1 MYLPC
6 APYALANYL
15 SLTGNRPLRFL
26 KIIPALAQLLVNKTN
41 LPIYGGTIQ
50 AVSSERLVV
59 SLSTSLTVPA
69 GLKVRLGPL
78 TLFLYNK
85 ESPEYS
91 PFLTVPIEGQWV
103 AGRTDINVKDEE
115 VAVANHTELNT
126 WLTTALLRN
135 TTKLSVKGNT
145 TAYLGILK
153 NHINLDKTVEIPA
166 LRELKGASIG
176 DATIL
181 APPAEDGAN
190 LVGTLILP
198 NWSELTLGLGNNTLN
213 IWAGDV
219 LIGNADLLDV
229 HLPPGN
235 SSLPFRGKVYVD
247 NIVKNFASILGSQS
261 DTLFEGKLGLW
272 ANGNQSTV
280 NGEHIS
286 YLETVL
292 RAAHIETQVPIVQ
305 LLSQLAGGILKGNTT
320 ISGLLDLL
328 TDGLSGGDGSSGN
341 GRNPFADFLDNL
353 NITQAEA
360 DDFKHTVRLL
370 QKEKADYF
378 KRKR

>member
-1 MYLPC
+1 VYLPC